1 MAAFRFF
8 QWTLLNGNGVSEN
21 VLSWQGAVE
30 LFCTMVFC
38 QDTLVKVKAKAV
50 ELRFQLAKLAKLQ
63 LPRAWPICF
72 SRCQRFWL
80 GRCSKETTRDE
91 NGVCCKSS
99 RGEPTENLL
108 HETGAKSTCFC
119 VCQHHVHVVD
129 EVASLSGLVMFPKP
143 PCRWRLY
150 TSFSRVPG
158 GAGRDSH
165 CNFQGCTWRDG
176 GLFWG
181 LSPTPVDS
189 LLEMLGILDTLPYD
203 PYNSLFSW
211 GPQKTPCT

>member
-8 QWTLLNGNGVSEN
+8 QWTLLNGNAVSEN
-21 VLSWQGAVE
+21 VLNWQGAVE
-30 LFCTMVFC
+30 FFCTMVFC

-63 LPRAWPICF
+63 LPRAWPSCF

-99 RGEPTENLL
+99 RGEATENLL

-119 VCQHHVHVVD
+119 VCQHHVQVVD
-129 EVASLSGLVMFPKP
+129 EVASLSGLVMFP
-143 PCRWRLY
+143 
-150 TSFSRVPG
+150 FPG
-158 GAGRDSH
+158 GLDETHTAISRAAP
-165 CNFQGCTWRDG
+165 DG
-176 GLFWG
+176 MEVYFGACPHHLLIHFWTCLG
-181 LSPTPVDS
+181 YWIPCLTILTTRYFLGSQRTVLSV
-189 LLEMLGILDTLPYD
+189 
-203 PYNSLFSW
+203 F
-211 GPQKTPCT
+211 

>member
-8 QWTLLNGNGVSEN
+8 QWTLLNGSGVSEN

-119 VCQHHVHVVD
+119 VGQHHVHVVD

-143 PCRWRLY
+143 PRGWRLY
-150 TSFSRVPG
+150 TSFSREGLDETHTAISLWLHLTGWRFILGRVPNT
-158 GAGRDSH
+158 
-165 CNFQGCTWRDG
+165 C
-176 GLFWG
+176 
-181 LSPTPVDS
+181 
-189 LLEMLGILDTLPYD
+189 
-203 PYNSLFSW
+203 
-211 GPQKTPCT
+211 